1 MVGGMARTLRIELPS
16 ACRLDALIDG
26 IPQAYSYAPASNRLT
41 AIATPTASRVLSLDA
56 AGNLTCKLPLSLDTQ
71 K

>member
-1 MVGGMARTLRIELPS
+1 LPS

-56 AGNLTCKLPLSLDTQ
+56 AGNLERDGANQSSDVALPVDETGG
-71 K
+71 